1 MSARDELNQLLESYT
16 GIEVTRGGIDAS
28 VDAFL
33 ARRLPEARVASLDEY
48 LARLGPQSAELELL
62 LNSITV
68 THTWFMRDPGQL
80 AIISSLL
87 EERPQL
93 APPLKVWVAGCATG
107 EDVYSVAILA
117 EQAGRGVQVV
127 GTDINSA
134 ALRRAERGSY
144 GSWAVRDL
152 TEVERYF
159 ERGERSSFHIAERFK
174 RQVRFQRHN
183 LLDAALNLE
192 WDVILC
198 RNVLIYLSRERAR
211 STVERLADSLTPGG
225 YLLLGAS
232 EVVFEVPPQLDA
244 TYIAGRLALRR
255 TGLPT
260 EQRRSTPPAPPRP
273 TLVPHAPRQA
283 WHAPLPAVPTTV
295 ASIAER
301 ATPANAPFSSGKT
314 TTAPLSAEALMARGH
329 ELLDRSELTAAIT
342 EYELAVDADTT
353 AAEPHMYL
361 GIALYLNGSIEAALH
376 ELRAAAF
383 LDPELWPAA
392 FYLAVC
398 HEALGQLEE
407 AAREYRHVVRVASRA
422 GAGSLPR
429 RHSAWHRD
437 LLELARTRAG
447 AA

>member
-1 MSARDELNQLLESYT
+1 MSARHQLNDLLESYT

-28 VDAFL
+28 LDAFL
-33 ARRLPEARVASLDEY
+33 ARRLPEARVHNLDEY

-62 LNSITV
+62 LNAITV

-80 AIISSLL
+80 AIISTLL
-87 EERPQL
+87 EARSQL

-107 EDVYSVAILA
+107 EDVYSVAILG
-117 EQAGRGVQVV
+117 ELAGRRVQVV

-134 ALRRAERGSY
+134 ALQRAQLGRY

-152 TEVERYF
+152 TDVERYF
-159 ERGERSSFHIAERFK
+159 ERGERSHFHIAERFK
-174 RQVRFQRHN
+174 RSVSFQRHN
-183 LLDAALNLE
+183 LLDASLRLD
-192 WDVILC
+192 WDVVLC

-211 STVERLADSLTPGG
+211 AVVERLADSLTPGG

-244 TYIAGRLALRR
+244 AYVAGRLALRR
-255 TGLPT
+255 TQPNAEL
-260 EQRRSTPPAPPRP
+260 RRSQPPRP
-273 TLVPHAPRQA
+273 SLVPHAPRHEWQ
-283 WHAPLPAVPTTV
+283 APLPALPSAA

-301 ATPANAPFSSGKT
+301 PTPAPVPAHG
-314 TTAPLSAEALMARGH
+314 AEALLARGH
-329 ELLDRSELTAAIT
+329 ELLDRSELSAAIT
-342 EYELAVDADTT
+342 EYELAVDVDSTV
-353 AAEPHMYL
+353 AEPHMYL
-361 GIALYLNGSIEAALH
+361 GIALYLNGNIEAALH

-383 LDPELWPAA
+383 LDPQLWPAA

-407 AAREYRHVVRVASRA
+407 AAREYRHVVRVAARA
-422 GAGSLPR
+422 TSPSLPR

>member
-33 ARRLPEARVASLDEY
+33 ARRLPEARIPSLDEY

-68 THTWFMRDPGQL
+68 THTWFMRAPGQL
-80 AIISSLL
+80 AIISTLL

-117 EQAGRGVQVV
+117 EQAGRSVEVV

-134 ALRRAERGSY
+134 ALQRAELGRY

-152 TEVERYF
+152 TCVERYF

-183 LLDAALNLE
+183 LLDAALQLD
-192 WDVILC
+192 WDVVLC

-211 STVERLADSLTPGG
+211 SAVERLADSLTPGG

-255 TGLPT
+255 TGSPA
-260 EQRRSTPPAPPRP
+260 EQRRSRPPAPPRP

-283 WHAPLPAVPTTV
+283 WQAPLPAVPSAV
-295 ASIAER
+295 ASIAV
-301 ATPANAPFSSGKT
+301 
-314 TTAPLSAEALMARGH
+314 TTAPVGLGKANTAPPSAEALMARGH
-329 ELLDRSELTAAIT
+329 ELLDRSELTAAVT
-342 EYELAVDADTT
+342 EYELAVDVDTT
-353 AAEPHMYL
+353 VAEPHMYL
-361 GIALYLNGSIEAALH
+361 GIALYLHGSIEAALH

-398 HEALGQLEE
+398 HEALGQLDE
-407 AAREYRHVVRVASRA
+407 AAREYRHVVRVASKA
-422 GAGSLPR
+422 SAASLPR

-437 LLELARTRAG
+437 LVELARTRAG

>member
-1 MSARDELNQLLESYT
+1 MNARRQLDQLLESYT

-33 ARRLPEARVASLDEY
+33 ARRLPEARVHSLDEY
-48 LARLGPQSAELELL
+48 LGRLGPQSAELELL
-62 LNSITV
+62 LNAITV

-80 AIISSLL
+80 AIIAAVL
-87 EERPQL
+87 EGRPQL
-93 APPLKVWVAGCATG
+93 AAPLKVWVPGCATG

-117 EQAGRGVQVV
+117 EQAGRSVEVL

-134 ALRRAERGSY
+134 ALRRAELGSY

-152 TEVERYF
+152 TEVDRYF
-159 ERGERSSFHIAERFK
+159 ERGQRSTFQIAERFK
-174 RQVRFQRHN
+174 RQARFQRHN
-183 LLDAALNLE
+183 LLDASSIGA
-192 WDVILC
+192 WDVVLC

-211 STVERLADSLTPGG
+211 SVVERLADSLTPGG

-255 TGLPT
+255 TCKDESP
-260 EQRRSTPPAPPRP
+260 RVHAPQPS
-273 TLVPHAPRQA
+273 LVPHAPRQA
-283 WHAPLPAVPTTV
+283 WRAPVPALPSAA

-301 ATPANAPFSSGKT
+301 TPVTGLGS
-314 TTAPLSAEALMARGH
+314 LSTDALMARGH
-329 ELLDRSELTAAIT
+329 ELLDNSDLPAAII
-342 EYELAVDADTT
+342 EYELAMEQDATRAD
-353 AAEPHMYL
+353 AHMYL
-361 GIALYLNGSIEAALH
+361 GIALYLNGAIEAALH

-398 HEALGQLEE
+398 HEALGQLDE
-407 AAREYRHVVRVASRA
+407 ATREYRHVVRVASRA
-422 GAGSLPR
+422 APPNLPR
-429 RHSAWHRD
+429 RHSAWHGD